1 MYNMLM
7 SRRYR
12 EFLFYGAS
20 RSGKTFV
27 IVYFLI
33 VQCMVYGAN
42 CLVLRKTFQS
52 LSDGML
58 SQTVPAVLKAIA
70 THNKLSSIDVL
81 RVRLTK
87 LLITSDDDKEIM
99 RISKKLDVFNK
110 IVTLYK
116 NSSDTVNKMSSIVSV
131 GYRDWEDRKSTRLNS
146 SHSAKSR
153 MPSSA

>member
-1 MYNMLM
+1 MNIPLKPKQVQMYNMLM

-33 VQCMVYGAN
+33 VQCIVYGAN

-52 LSDGML
+52 LLDGML

-81 RVRLTK
+81 RVRGTKIHLYLTVCIE
-87 LLITSDDDKEIM
+87 LEI
-99 RISKKLDVFNK
+99 I
-110 IVTLYK
+110 Y
-116 NSSDTVNKMSSIVSV
+116 
-131 GYRDWEDRKSTRLNS
+131 
-146 SHSAKSR
+146 
-153 MPSSA
+153 